1 MKKWKYYSLKDKN
14 EEAIGVVKAKDIL
27 KANQMAAFKKQLAVS
42 TFLQLYGV
50 KELKNE

>member
-14 EEAIGVVKAKDIL
+14 EEAIGVVKANDIL
-27 KANQMAAFKKQLAVS
+27 KANKMAAFKKQLAVS

>member
-1 MKKWKYYSLKDKN
+1 MKKWKYYSLMDLK

-27 KANQMAAFKKQLAVS
+27 KANEIAAFKKQLPVS
-42 TFLQLYGV
+42 VFLKLYGV